1 MVEHR
6 DTHDLGPST
15 SVARA
20 LAAAM
25 KRRYGKGPLSAR
37 GHFIEDDILV
47 VVMRDPATAAER
59 SMAEAGRERDARE
72 FRLAF
77 QNAYE
82 GEIKGIAEEHIGR
95 KVATYH
101 SQIVFDPDLLFEIF
115 IFESSEVSS
124 GST

>member
-1 MVEHR
+1 
-6 DTHDLGPST
+6 
-15 SVARA
+15 
-20 LAAAM
+20 M

-59 SMAEAGRERDARE
+59 SMAEAGREREARE

-77 QNAYE
+77 QDAYA
-82 GEIKGIAEEHIGR
+82 GELKKIAEEHIGR

-101 SQIVFDPDLLFEIF
+101 RQIVFDPDIVFEIF
-115 IFESSEVSS
+115 VFEKDDRT
-124 GST
+124 GLPPAATQPDPQP